1 MSIENEK
8 YDIRQRIIDSAKERI
23 IKYGYRNLRIDDI
36 TNDLQISKRTLY
48 EIFSSKE
55 DLVRELFQ
63 QSHAI
68 LANEIESVLS
78 IIINNEEADFLFE
91 LRKLWSI
98 VKNHTDTVSNQLFA
112 EIKTVFPDLSCR
124 RQDFEESIKNNFD
137 EIYKIGIA
145 KGLIKSSIKSEL
157 FFLIQYHAL
166 SSILKPEVISQIP
179 LSINEVLDGMSNLL
193 LTGALTEDAQKKY
206 LELTEIQI

>member
-98 VKNHTDTVSNQLFA
+98 VKNHTDTVSNQHWSEVFELYLCLHD
-112 EIKTVFPDLSCR
+112 IKLRSYSLLEHCSCR
-124 RQDFEESIKNNFD
+124 FDMIFDIFE
-137 EIYKIGIA
+137 A
-145 KGLIKSSIKSEL
+145 R
-157 FFLIQYHAL
+157 L
-166 SSILKPEVISQIP
+166 S
-179 LSINEVLDGMSNLL
+179 D
-193 LTGALTEDAQKKY
+193 
-206 LELTEIQI
+206 

>member
-1 MSIENEK
+1 MGIENEK
-8 YDIRQRIIDSAKERI
+8 LEIKQRIIDSAKERI
-23 IKYGYRNLRIDDI
+23 LKYGYRNLRIDDI

-63 QSHAI
+63 QSHTI

-78 IIINNEEADFLFE
+78 SIINNDDADFLVE

-98 VKNHTDTVSNQLFA
+98 VKNHTVTVSNQLFS

-124 RQDFEESIKNNFD
+124 RQDFEESIKSSFA

-145 KGLIKSSIKSEL
+145 KGQIKSSIRSEL
-157 FFLIQYHAL
+157 FFLIHYHAL
-166 SSILKPEVISQIP
+166 SSILKPEIIAQSS
-179 LSINEVLDGMSNLL
+179 LSIKEILDGVSNLL